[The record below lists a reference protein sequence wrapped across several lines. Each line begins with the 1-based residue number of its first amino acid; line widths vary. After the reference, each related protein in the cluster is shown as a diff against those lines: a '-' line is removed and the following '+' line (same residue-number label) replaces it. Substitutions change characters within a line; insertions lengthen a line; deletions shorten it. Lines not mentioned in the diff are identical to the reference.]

1 MNTKV
6 LKTKRR
12 NIHRPRVHTEIVKH
26 LLKDLQSGVYVEG
39 QELPPERALMEE
51 FGVGRPAVRESLAA
65 LGRMGLVDL
74 CPGMRAKVCKPTM
87 KPLLSEMKVA
97 LQIYSSSADGW
108 RQLQNVRMLFEV
120 AVVRELAHIITETQ
134 LATLK
139 QILKEQHGHL
149 KKADYKAF
157 ADADIRFHFLL
168 VEFLANPFLGLL
180 AESFAEWLITPLF
193 TSVKVCNQGEC
204 FCAAHLNILDALAQ
218 RNSDEAERAMREH
231 LKTAHAIYQSDPAAN
246 IPPNLSWNLSSLP
259 EEKSE

>member
-1 MNTKV
+1 MNTKKV
-6 LKTKRR
+6 KTTRR
-12 NIHRPRVHTEIVKH
+12 DIHRPRVHTEIVKH

-87 KPLLSEMKVA
+87 KPLLSEMKDA

-120 AVVRELAHIITETQ
+120 AVVRELARSITEGQ

-139 QILKEQHGHL
+139 QILTEQDAHL
-149 KKADYKAF
+149 KKADYQAF
-157 ADADIRFHFLL
+157 ADADIRFHCLL

-193 TSVKVCNQGEC
+193 TSVKVCKQGER
-204 FCAAHLNILDALAQ
+204 FCAAHKHVLTALAQ
-218 RNSDEAERAMREH
+218 RNSDEAENAMREH
-231 LKTAHAIYQSDPAAN
+231 LETAHAIYQSDPAAN
-246 IPPNLSWNLSSLP
+246 IPPNLSWTFSGIP
-259 EEKSE
+259 EEKNE